1 MSAALRF
8 RTTWRARAGIRLSRL
23 ARWEFWPAWAF
34 YPPIVVA
41 ILARSARAK
50 PFMAVTAANPCLK
63 ASGIVGETKQDALRP
78 LQANAPQYVAEFTL
92 LPVALPLAERLEA
105 LRRFAAAG
113 PGYPLV
119 LKPDIGQRGR
129 GVAVIRSEAQ
139 AADYLAAAQDDVVAQ
154 RHIGGAEFGVFV
166 YRDPNT
172 ARVELLSIVHKCFP
186 TVTGDGRRSLGELI
200 LDDARARLIAQ
211 GLFERFASRLDEVPA
226 AGDVVTLV
234 EIGAHC
240 RGSVFLDGAA
250 YKTEALRQ
258 TMSAIVDA
266 VPGYVYFA
274 GTHYTRQTTWWEQT
288 PAFNT
293 YLGRC
298 SHLLQQGLFVADALY
313 YRGDAI
319 GQLEHA
325 HGFVFGGLEQAHA
338 QVHRQRRLDAIA
350 PRITH
355 AIAQPFVGGARLVG
369 DAEFRGDAVFEQ
381 AGAVRRR
388 VGLRLKVEVENLFLL
403 AAKQR
408 ENAVRGQLGQLFSI
422 IKIVRELGALGLL
435 AVMRVVCRAQRT
447 DALAIAERRP
457 EAFGFDQVD
466 QVDVDDGRTLCL
478 AVALGLDGGRIVIG
492 PELGVGEP
500 LDPLAVLPEHNL
512 AIDQAVCG
520 EGFH

>member
-1 MSAALRF
+1 MTYQS
-8 RTTWRARAGIRLSRL
+8 WRIRMDADDFFIFGPYQHHGLEIGLLQCFIKGGLGIQRLVQDGEADLGIAPINRAQPGLLVVEVLMDDELVVLCGPHHPL
-23 ARWEFWPAWAF
+23 ARRRRPLHWEALGGRSWLQGPVGS
-34 YPPIVVA
+34 I
-41 ILARSARAK
+41 ARMR
-50 PFMAVTAANPCLK
+50 L
-63 ASGIVGETKQDALRP
+63 DALTAG
-78 LQANAPQYVAEFTL
+78 LEAPIDPFPMVTRLPAVLSDTLRQHPVLAL
-92 LPVALPLAERLEA
+92 LPRSYLRHQVDAGELVALPLAERLEA

-266 VPGYVYFA
+266 VPGYHFGRIDLRCPSEAALCEGRGIKVLELNGVTAESAHIY
-274 GTHYTRQTTWWEQT
+274 HPDT
-288 PAFNT
+288 P
-293 YLGRC
+293 
-298 SHLLQQGLFVADALY
+298 LLDGWKAM
-313 YRGDAI
+313 
-319 GQLEHA
+319 
-325 HGFVFGGLEQAHA
+325 
-338 QVHRQRRLDAIA
+338 
-350 PRITH
+350 
-355 AIAQPFVGGARLVG
+355 IAQWR
-369 DAEFRGDAVFEQ
+369 
-381 AGAVRRR
+381 
-388 VGLRLKVEVENLFLL
+388 
-403 AAKQR
+403 
-408 ENAVRGQLGQLFSI
+408 
-422 IKIVRELGALGLL
+422 
-435 AVMRVVCRAQRT
+435 
-447 DALAIAERRP
+447 LAIAIGEANAASGAATTSLGELFALWRADLKRGERW
-457 EAFGFDQVD
+457 F
-466 QVDVDDGRTLCL
+466 
-478 AVALGLDGGRIVIG
+478 
-492 PELGVGEP
+492 
-500 LDPLAVLPEHNL
+500 
-512 AIDQAVCG
+512 
-520 EGFH
+520 